1 MQVYKQTNLYIL
13 RYIIFLSR
21 FIRKKKLRYYIC
33 LLPLLILSLYILF
46 LNVRIFINLIWYIN
60 KLLLATVY
68 TKTIAILW
76 GKSTMAREE
85 NHDENDSLSLLG
97 KCRIFTSW

>member
-1 MQVYKQTNLYIL
+1 
-13 RYIIFLSR
+13 
-21 FIRKKKLRYYIC
+21 
-33 LLPLLILSLYILF
+33 
-46 LNVRIFINLIWYIN
+46 
-60 KLLLATVY
+60 LLATVY

-97 KCRIFTSW
+97 KCRIFTSWSLLITLTGVLLVGIVW